1 MMHYEQDLERT
12 NNSMFIYRQ
21 HSSRTKIDNI
31 KQLHKRGIVEL
42 SIQLAEQKYFFQFFF
57 LFPNSFRMSWAVME
71 LWSLY
76 SSVISNAFLI
86 LKSVQQINDDIRKPK
101 IDNAISRF
109 SLYFMWIASS
119 KKIATSILRKR
130 VKNKMKQLNLA

>member
-1 MMHYEQDLERT
+1 
-12 NNSMFIYRQ
+12 
-21 HSSRTKIDNI
+21 
-31 KQLHKRGIVEL
+31 
-42 SIQLAEQKYFFQFFF
+42 
-57 LFPNSFRMSWAVME
+57 ME

-86 LKSVQQINDDIRKPK
+86 LKSVQQINDDIRNPK

-109 SLYFMWIASS
+109 SLYFIWIAFS

-130 VKNKMKQLNLA
+130 VKNKMK